1 MMSTTIT
8 IPTDLEERIAARA
21 GSRGQNVE
29 EFALETLAK
38 ATEIPSLRELFAD
51 VQQQVAESGLS
62 EEEIDK
68 KIESAVSEVRR
79 QRRA

>member
-8 IPTDLEERIAARA
+8 IPTDLEQRIAARA
-21 GSRGQNVE
+21 GIRGQNVE

-38 ATEIPSLRELFAD
+38 AAEAPSLRELFAD
-51 VQQQVAESGLS
+51 VQQQVIERGLS
-62 EEEIDK
+62 DEEIDK
-68 KIESAVSEVRR
+68 KIEGAVSEVRR